1 MGGATDAG
9 AGPAAAMSEH
19 DKAKQMD
26 GPGVARE
33 PGFDLNRGGRECA
46 NETCVQREAAG
57 AGTFRRCSRCR
68 QLYYCSTFCQ
78 RVHWKRGHSRVCKPA
93 AAAPAAAVDASAA
106 RPAEPDTREPAPP
119 APPAPAPAG
128 EGREGEEDEEADRRD
143 RGGGSGDAD
152 AEGAAAAGGDG
163 DRTDPRPSVQFEL
176 AGKEIT
182 SSSASSR
189 TLQVVL
195 SVPSLASAAGVRA
208 CVDEDRLL
216 VFLPPEPGSAPGD
229 PSSSSP
235 DIDIALAP
243 ELRAGAE
250 CVDACAISFRKKTRR
265 LVARL
270 ELVPL

>member
-1 MGGATDAG
+1 M
-9 AGPAAAMSEH
+9 
-19 DKAKQMD
+19 
-26 GPGVARE
+26 
-33 PGFDLNRGGRECA
+33 
-46 NETCVQREAAG
+46 
-57 AGTFRRCSRCR
+57 
-68 QLYYCSTFCQ
+68 
-78 RVHWKRGHSRVCKPA
+78 
-93 AAAPAAAVDASAA
+93 
-106 RPAEPDTREPAPP
+106 
-119 APPAPAPAG
+119 
-128 EGREGEEDEEADRRD
+128 
-143 RGGGSGDAD
+143 
-152 AEGAAAAGGDG
+152 
-163 DRTDPRPSVQFEL
+163 QFEL

-229 PSSSSP
+229 PSSSP